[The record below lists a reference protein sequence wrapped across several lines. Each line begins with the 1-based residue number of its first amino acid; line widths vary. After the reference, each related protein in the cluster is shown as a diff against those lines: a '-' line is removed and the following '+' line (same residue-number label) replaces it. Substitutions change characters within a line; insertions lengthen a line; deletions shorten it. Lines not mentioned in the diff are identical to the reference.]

1 MREYM
6 VVFMKKGLLFHE
18 RNRVYA
24 ENRSKAIQTVREH
37 YGRGTVTI
45 VSVKLADR
53 VQMLYGYARTVL
65 TLPTS

>member
-6 VVFMKKGLLFHE
+6 VVFMKKGLPFHE

-24 ENRSKAIQTVREH
+24 ANRSKAIQTVREH
-37 YGRGTVTI
+37 YGRGAVTI

-53 VQMLYGYARTVL
+53 AYG
-65 TLPTS
+65 